1 MCFRLHWQK
10 DKGYE
15 WRIQIF
21 TASNS
26 IDLELTDQQ
35 WTATSIPSLILSV
48 PKSVAVFIEASFPET
63 SSTLRMISGNL
74 TTGIKPK
81 LQHQM
86 ILE

>member
-63 SSTLRMISGNL
+63 SSTLTMISGNL
-74 TTGIKPK
+74 TTGIKSK
-81 LQHQM
+81 LQYQM
-86 ILE
+86 VLE